1 MQRRVF
7 WQGTLGAL
15 LAVAWALSSHLASAG
30 VGPVDLRV
38 AVAVVPLL
46 LALGLVAWQPHP
58 HRSLARVAL
67 GLALAATPWAWPWLR
82 GHFTWLFC
90 LQHLGVHLALAAWF
104 GLSLAATREP
114 AITAMARLI
123 HGRPLAAQTLRYTR
137 GVTWLWTLFFLG
149 NAAVSLLLFAWA
161 PVEIWSLHANLLT
174 GPLVAVVFLGEMLV
188 RSRVLPREE
197 RPSLREVIRSY
208 RLRSRQGGVAAE
220 PGASRP

>member
-1 MQRRVF
+1 MLDRIWTWLFIV
-7 WQGTLGAL
+7 AL
-15 LAVAWALSSHLASAG
+15 LAALVQA
-30 VGPVDLRV
+30 
-38 AVAVVPLL
+38 
-46 LALGLVAWQPHP
+46 
-58 HRSLARVAL
+58 
-67 GLALAATPWAWPWLR
+67 
-82 GHFTWLFC
+82 
-90 LQHLGVHLALAAWF
+90 
-104 GLSLAATREP
+104 
-114 AITAMARLI
+114 
-123 HGRPLAAQTLRYTR
+123 
-137 GVTWLWTLFFLG
+137 FFLG